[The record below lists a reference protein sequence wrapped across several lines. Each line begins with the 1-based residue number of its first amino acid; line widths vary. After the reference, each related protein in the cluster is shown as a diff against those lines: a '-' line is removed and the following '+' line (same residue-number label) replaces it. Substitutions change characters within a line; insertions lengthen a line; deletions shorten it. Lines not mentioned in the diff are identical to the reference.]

1 MSQLERRFEI
11 AHIRAR
17 ADWAAAD
24 PAACAAR
31 AGCELAPEGVIVPF
45 FNRRYLAAHPS
56 GEVAVIGGTAP
67 GGAAAH
73 PSIAIVVLHYL
84 MTALGSAPALSSAPA
99 DGNVPA
105 EQALPPAARWLTFR
119 ELPDGLFYAQA
130 FAVHAEDLLARRFGN
145 DAGALGRAAQTVD
158 GQPLATPAGAG
169 LAPPDAA
176 YRFQAFPRLALA
188 VQLWEGDEEF
198 PGRVQVLFD
207 AHAGHTLPTED
218 LSGIGDWLAHKLA
231 HAKV

>member
-11 AHIRAR
+11 AHQRAR
-17 ADWAAAD
+17 TDWAAAD

-31 AGCELAPEGVIVPF
+31 AGCELTPEGVSVPF

-56 GEVAVIGGTAP
+56 GDVTAAGGS
-67 GGAAAH
+67 AAH

-84 MTALGSAPALSSAPA
+84 MTADGSAS
-99 DGNVPA
+99 A

-130 FAVHAEDLLARRFGN
+130 FAVHAEELLAQRFGS
-145 DAGALGRAAQTVD
+145 DAAALGRAAQTID

-176 YRFQAFPRLALA
+176 FRFQAFPRLALV

-207 AHAGHTLPTED
+207 AHAGHYLPTED

>member
-31 AGCELAPEGVIVPF
+31 AGCELTPEGVIVPF

-56 GEVAVIGGTAP
+56 GEVAVIGGTA
-67 GGAAAH
+67 AH

-84 MTALGSAPALSSAPA
+84 MTAFASAPA
-99 DGNVPA
+99 DGSAPA
-105 EQALPPAARWLTFR
+105 EQVLPPAARWLTFR

-130 FAVHAEDLLARRFGN
+130 FAVHAEDLLARRFGS

-158 GQPLATPAGAG
+158 GQPLATPGGAG

-176 YRFQAFPRLALA
+176 FRFQAFPRLALA

>member
-11 AHIRAR
+11 AHERAR
-17 ADWAAAD
+17 TDWSAAD

-31 AGCELAPEGVIVPF
+31 AGCAVTPEGIVVRY
-45 FNRRYLAAHPS
+45 FNRTYQVTHPA
-56 GEVAVIGGTAP
+56 GEVTAP

-73 PSIAIVVLHYL
+73 ASIAIVVLHYL
-84 MTALGSAPALSSAPA
+84 MTA
-99 DGNVPA
+99 DGIRPA
-105 EQALPPAARWLTFR
+105 EEMLPAPGCWLTFR
-119 ELPDGLFYAQA
+119 QLPNGLFYAQA
-130 FAVHAEDLLARRFGN
+130 FADHAERLLAGRFGG
-145 DAGALGRAAQTVD
+145 DAAAFARAALTVD
-158 GQPLATPAGAG
+158 GQLLSTLPGAG

-176 YRFQAFPRLALA
+176 YRFQAFPRLALV

-207 AHAGHTLPTED
+207 AHAGHYLPTED